1 MTTDGSGVRPCHL
14 SNRFDNVQEGALST
28 IRDIARKAGV
38 SVSTASLALNASERV
53 RSETRQRVLAAATA
67 LDYHPMRAAR
77 SLSSGRTWSLH
88 LLDPALG
95 ATLSSGFFTR
105 FLRGLHDGARD
116 GGFTLTV
123 TVPQDEAEARTI
135 LKRLIAERWSDGV
148 VLMNPSE
155 HDTLLA
161 DVVAVGF
168 PHVLLG
174 RSPVAGVSSVDNDNV
189 AVARDAT
196 EHLLAAGRR
205 SLLLLNGPAHR
216 TFAQD
221 RERGF
226 LDACAHAGV
235 ETHVL
240 HVDGSPEAV
249 HPLLEGHVDAG
260 RPLDA
265 IVAVADP
272 HALVAMRT
280 LKDRGLRVPADVAI
294 VGMNNDDL
302 TRYTDPSLSSVD
314 LDAHAL
320 GRTAVELL
328 LAAIDDQGS
337 GAGHRLVG
345 HTLVTRESSP

>member
-1 MTTDGSGVRPCHL
+1 M
-14 SNRFDNVQEGALST
+14 ST
-28 IRDIARKAGV
+28 IRDIARRAGV
-38 SVSTASLALNASERV
+38 SVSTASLALNDDQRV
-53 RSETRQRVLAAATA
+53 RSETRQRVLDAARA

-105 FLRGLHDGARD
+105 FLRGLHDGAQAA
-116 GGFTLTV
+116 GFTLTV

-148 VLMNPSE
+148 VLMNPSD
-155 HDTLLA
+155 HDALLN
-161 DVVAVGF
+161 DVVAAGF

-174 RSPVAGVSSVDNDNV
+174 RSPVPGVTTVDNDNV

-196 EHLLAAGRR
+196 HHLLDAGRR
-205 SLLLLNGPAHR
+205 APLLLNGPSHR

-226 LDACAHAGV
+226 RLACAAAGA
-235 ETHVL
+235 EPSVL
-240 HVDGSPEAV
+240 HIDGPPEAV
-249 HPLLEGHVDAG
+249 RPHLERHLDTLQ
-260 RPLDA
+260 PLDA
-265 IVAVADP
+265 VVAVADP

-280 LKDRGLRVPADVAI
+280 LKERGLRVPHDVAI

-302 TRYTDPSLSSVD
+302 ASYTDPSLSSVD
-314 LDAHAL
+314 LDASTL
-320 GRTAVELL
+320 GRSAVELL
-328 LAAIDDQGS
+328 LATID
-337 GAGHRLVG
+337 GAASATGHRLVG
-345 HTLVTRESSP
+345 HTLITRESSP